1 MADINYNDSSVIDKI
16 HKTEEEI
23 EKMLKEAR
31 DEADKIIKDA
41 RAKADEILKRGA
53 VSLKGTGDEY
63 QKNRLNEA
71 EKEAERIIAE
81 TDKTIKELKASSK
94 KKIENAVD
102 LVIKK
107 VLP

>member
-16 HKTEEEI
+16 HKTEDKI
-23 EKMLKEAR
+23 EKMLKGAG
-31 DEADKIIKDA
+31 DEVDKIIKDA
-41 RAKADEILKRGA
+41 KDKADEILKRGA
-53 VSLKGTGDEY
+53 VSLKDTGDEY

-81 TDKTIKELKASSK
+81 TYSITDKLRSSSEKRIKD
-94 KKIENAVD
+94 AVD

>member
-16 HKTEEEI
+16 HKTEDKI
-23 EKMLKEAR
+23 EKMLKGAG

-53 VSLKGTGDEY
+53 ASLKGTGDEY

-71 EKEAERIIAE
+71 EKEAERIIAK
-81 TDKTIKELKASSK
+81 TDSITEKLRSSSEKRIKD
-94 KKIENAVD
+94 AVD